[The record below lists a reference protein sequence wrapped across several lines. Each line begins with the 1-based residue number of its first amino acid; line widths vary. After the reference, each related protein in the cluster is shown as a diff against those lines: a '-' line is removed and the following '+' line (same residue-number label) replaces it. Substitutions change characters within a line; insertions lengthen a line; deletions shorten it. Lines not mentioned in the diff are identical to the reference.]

1 MGIFAKHDMKV
12 VDDGGGGGGGGPGA
26 VNTLMTTKSVAQLAS
41 SFRPGTVCQQS
52 AQSPVPPTAVDRL

>member
-1 MGIFAKHDMKV
+1 MKV
-12 VDDGGGGGGGGPGA
+12 VDDGGGGGGGGAGA